1 MTAQAFSVTIR
12 RAASR
17 TTCLRAMTEEA
28 FPAMISAL
36 SRAA

>member
-28 FPAMISAL
+28 FPAMRAEV